1 MLSLDLLGRVDLLC
15 AEALTRARAPWTLP
29 RRGRPMGATL
39 LAVQNVILED
49 LSRPAAMD
57 VTTHKPI

>member
-1 MLSLDLLGRVDLLC
+1 
-15 AEALTRARAPWTLP
+15 
-29 RRGRPMGATL
+29 MGATL